1 MVQSKFEVGDDIL
14 ASFRFVKVQEIFTGP
29 DGKTWI
35 RAWWPAVAT
44 DYEFESNRRL
54 EEKGFKVH
62 YYGEDRGDVV
72 WNHGIVEGPE
82 DLFR

>member
-1 MVQSKFEVGDDIL
+1 MVESRFKVGEEAL
-14 ASFRFVKVQEIFTGP
+14 ASFRFVTVQEIFTGS

-44 DYEFESNRRL
+44 DYEFESNRKL
-54 EEKGFKVH
+54 EGKGFEVY
-62 YYGEDRGDVV
+62 YYGEDRGDAV

-82 DLFR
+82 GLFR